1 MSTTASNREPPAAL
15 IPKAIKVGAAAR
27 DWKEAVEQAGNLLV
41 DAGLV
46 KPSYVGAMISV
57 MESSGPYFVIAPGLA
72 VPHARPED
80 GAISAGLGVLVL
92 SQPVCFG
99 STINDPVDILI
110 PLASGSS
117 DRHIEILASLAGFL
131 SRPGILEK
139 MRLAKDPSA
148 VGELF
153 TSCQCNNGS
162 NSR

>member
-1 MSTTASNREPPAAL
+1 MTSTASNRDLPAML
-15 IPKAIKVGAAAR
+15 TPKAIKVGVAAR
-27 DWKEAVEQAGNLLV
+27 DWREAVEEAGKLLV

-80 GAISAGLGVLVL
+80 GAVSAGLGVLVL

-99 STINDPVDILI
+99 TANDPVDILI

-117 DRHIEILASLAGFL
+117 DKHIELLSSLAGFL
-131 SRPGILEK
+131 SRPGVLEK
-139 MRLAKDPSA
+139 MRMAKDSSE

-153 TSCQCNNGS
+153 AGFQCNGN